1 MLLSGL
7 GVVFTNLHNS
17 LGISNI
23 TTKIPVDLWILN
35 KKDLI
40 GPLGKS
46 SKIRAR
52 IKLNIIITAMIQW
65 KRLLTEP

>member
-1 MLLSGL
+1 M
-7 GVVFTNLHNS
+7 
-17 LGISNI
+17 
-23 TTKIPVDLWILN
+23 PN

-52 IKLNIIITAMIQW
+52 IKLNIIITAIIQ
-65 KRLLTEP
+65 